1 MAPDYGLVLHL
12 LYVTRAHLSTN
23 DLPHRIRLRAGAI
36 KMNRLS

>member
-23 DLPHRIRLRAGAI
+23 AFHIVFDLHRACVLGQSR
-36 KMNRLS
+36 